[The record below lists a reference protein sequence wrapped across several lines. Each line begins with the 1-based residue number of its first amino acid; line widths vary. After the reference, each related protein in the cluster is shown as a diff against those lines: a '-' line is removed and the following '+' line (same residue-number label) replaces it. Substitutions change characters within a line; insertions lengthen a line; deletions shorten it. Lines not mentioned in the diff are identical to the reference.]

1 MAKSAFLKAFGRD
14 WLKPLVFWALAT
26 PFLWLAWQWTML
38 LTGGQHVLGFNPI
51 ETTHR
56 FLGDTALRILLISLA
71 ITPLRELTRW
81 LPLLKI
87 RRRVGLAAFWYA
99 LLHLSAYLGLDLY
112 LAAGMSLTGM
122 WAGLWEDV
130 VKRIYITLGMTAI
143 ILLIP
148 LALTSFNSMVRRL
161 GAKTWQN
168 LHYSVYP
175 LAVIACFHYGFMVK
189 GNQPGPWIHGGI
201 LALLLA
207 YRLVTWMIRARRKA
221 VSQASAGEEM
231 RYKTD

>member
-1 MAKSAFLKAFGRD
+1 MAKSAFLRAFGKD
-14 WLKPLVFWALAT
+14 WLKPLAFWALAA
-26 PFLWLAWQWTML
+26 PGLWLAWQWGL
-38 LTGGQHVLGFNPI
+38 LLSGGPNQLGFNPI

-71 ITPLRELTRW
+71 ITPFRDLTRW
-81 LPLLKI
+81 LPVMKV

-99 LLHLSAYLGLDLY
+99 AAHLVAYLGLDLY

-130 VKRIYITLGMTAI
+130 VKRIYITLGMTAF

-148 LALTSFNSMVRRL
+148 LALTSFNGAVRAL
-161 GAKTWQN
+161 GATAWQK

-175 LAVIACFHYGFMVK
+175 LAVIACLHYGFMVK
-189 GNQPGPWIHGGI
+189 GNQLGPWVHGGI

-207 YRLVTWMIRARRKA
+207 YRLVAGIRRRMRPQPIT
-221 VSQASAGEEM
+221 SAS
-231 RYKTD
+231 

>member
-1 MAKSAFLKAFGRD
+1 MAKSAFLRAVAKD
-14 WLKPLVFWALAT
+14 WLKPLTFWALAL
-26 PFLWLAWQWTML
+26 PGLWVIWQWSLL
-38 LTGGQHVLGFNPI
+38 LTGAPNDLGFNPI
-51 ETTHR
+51 EKTHR

-71 ITPLRELTRW
+71 VTPFRDLTRW
-81 LPLLKI
+81 LPIMKI

-99 LLHLSAYLGLDLY
+99 AAHLGAYLGLDLY

-130 VKRIYITLGMTAI
+130 VKRIYITLGMTAFV
-143 ILLIP
+143 LIVP

-161 GAKTWQN
+161 GAKAWQN

-175 LAVIACFHYGFMVK
+175 LGVIACLHYGFMVK
-189 GNQPGPWIHGGI
+189 GNQLGPWIHGGI

-207 YRLVTWMIRARRKA
+207 YRAGVWIRARMKPQPIAKA
-221 VSQASAGEEM
+221 S
-231 RYKTD
+231 